1 MWGDVFSWIG
11 NAGKNTWNWS
21 KKTGGQALEF
31 AWSLPGAA
39 AEQAR
44 ILSEKQAEAMGK
56 TISETQAAAAGQ
68 QKFLSEN
75 VSMNNMIIIA
85 LIGAVVIALFAKK

>member
-1 MWGDVFSWIG
+1 MGKFFGWIG
-11 NAGKNTWNWS
+11 NATKNTWDWTT
-21 KKTGGQALEF
+21 KTVGQGLEF
-31 AWSLPGAA
+31 AWSLPGVT

-44 ILSEKQAEAMGK
+44 ILSERQAAAMGK

-68 QKFLSEN
+68 QRFLSEN

-85 LIGAVVIALFAKK
+85 LIAAVVVALFARK